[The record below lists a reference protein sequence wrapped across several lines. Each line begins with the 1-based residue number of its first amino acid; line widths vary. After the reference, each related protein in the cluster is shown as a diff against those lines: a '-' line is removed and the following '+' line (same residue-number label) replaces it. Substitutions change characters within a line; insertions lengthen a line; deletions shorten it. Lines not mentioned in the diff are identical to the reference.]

1 MDINE
6 FLKNF
11 REQLDETDP
20 AEIKADTAFKELDDW
35 SSMTALAVI
44 AMIDDEYDVQIKGN
58 DIRSVETIQDLFD
71 KVVSLKK

>member
-11 REQLDETDP
+11 GEQLDETDP